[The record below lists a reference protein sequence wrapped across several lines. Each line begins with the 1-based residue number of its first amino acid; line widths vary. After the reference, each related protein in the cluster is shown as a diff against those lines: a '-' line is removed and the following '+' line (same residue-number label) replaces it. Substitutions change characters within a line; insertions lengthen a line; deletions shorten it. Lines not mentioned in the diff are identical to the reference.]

1 MGVFWAGY
9 LSFEIIS
16 ILASKIF
23 VYLGSIYLSLSVFF
37 SIIATAEDDAHLE
50 EFLHGRN
57 SGRRIAICSEIEKN
71 KNKFK
76 VNGARMSLHD
86 MRQELNNYEINEN
99 ETVTSEVIEEELFS
113 ENGKCNRALQ
123 TVEC

>member
-9 LSFEIIS
+9 PSFEIIS

-50 EFLHGRN
+50 EFLHGRT

>member
-1 MGVFWAGY
+1 MF
-9 LSFEIIS
+9 
-16 ILASKIF
+16 IF
-23 VYLGSIYLSLSVFF
+23 KCFI

-99 ETVTSEVIEEELFS
+99 KTVTSEVIEEELFN

-123 TVEC
+123 TVEY